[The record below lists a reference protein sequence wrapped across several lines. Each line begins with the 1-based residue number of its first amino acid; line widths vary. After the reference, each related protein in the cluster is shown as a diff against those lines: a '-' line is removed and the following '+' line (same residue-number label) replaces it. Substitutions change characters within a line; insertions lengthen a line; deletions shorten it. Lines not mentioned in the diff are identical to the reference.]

1 MNNYIEKAEIP
12 TLHIAEIISLD
23 KEILSARKDIEE
35 DDFVEDLRSCGCSY
49 GCMDCL
55 GMSWRDFI

>member
-12 TLHIAEIISLD
+12 TLHGAEIISLD
-23 KEILSARKDIEE
+23 KTILSARKNIEE
-35 DDFVEDLRSCGCSY
+35 DDFVEELNPCGCSY

-55 GMSWRDFI
+55 GMSWGDFI